1 MNTREIMAAAIAL
14 VIGGAVTQ
22 ESASKKCESIA
33 KELNQRDSKNLKQQ
47 LAVMQE
53 CVELF
58 NAHEAAKNDWKA

>member
-22 ESASKKCESIA
+22 ESAIKKCESIV

-58 NAHEAAKNDWKA
+58 SAHEAAKNDWKA